1 MQDFPKKLTQ
11 KLKHRTEN
19 NSLRNLTTIKN
30 KVDFSSNDYLGFSL
44 NNAIA
49 SKASSLIENET
60 HKNGSTGSRLVSG
73 SHQLHE
79 VVEKQLAA
87 FHNSSAALL
96 FNSGYD
102 ANLGFFSCIPQKG
115 DTILFDELI
124 HASIRDGIRLSNAKS
139 YKFKHNSTEDLE
151 KKIAKSEGDVY
162 VIVESIYSMDGDS
175 APLEKIA
182 KLCELNNCYFVI
194 DEAHSNGV
202 FGESGAGLVQELQLE
217 NKVFARIHTFGKALG
232 CHGAVILGSDNLRSY
247 LINFSR
253 SFIYTTAASLHSV
266 ATIKAAYDELT
277 TTDSIQKLKKN
288 INYFTS
294 KISELDLLG
303 NFIDSNSA
311 IHCCIISGNDPIK
324 KLANKLQIEG
334 FDIKPILSPT
344 VPKGEE
350 RLRICLHSYNTFK
363 EIDNLLL
370 ALAKHTI

>member
-44 NNAIA
+44 NNAIV

-175 APLEKIA
+175 APLEKMA
-182 KLCELNNCYFVI
+182 KLCEMNNCYFVI

-202 FGESGAGLVQELQLE
+202 FGKSGAGLVQELQLE

-294 KISELDLLG
+294 KISELNLVG

-311 IHCCIISGNDPIK
+311 IHCCIISGNDAIK

>member
-44 NNAIA
+44 NNAIV

-73 SHQLHE
+73 SHHLHE

-294 KISELDLLG
+294 KISELNLVG

-311 IHCCIISGNDPIK
+311 IHCCIISGNDAIK